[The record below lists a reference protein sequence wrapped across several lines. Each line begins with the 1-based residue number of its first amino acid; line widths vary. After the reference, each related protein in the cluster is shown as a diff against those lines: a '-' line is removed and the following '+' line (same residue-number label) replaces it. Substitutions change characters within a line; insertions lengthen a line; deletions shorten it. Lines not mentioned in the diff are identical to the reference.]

1 MSDAKAALARVGRL
15 EGVRVQDVWPGEA
28 TDFTPWLA
36 RNLDDLALA
45 LSLDLDL
52 DLVETEKA
60 VGPFK
65 ADMLLRTVEG
75 EAVVVEN
82 MYGTSD
88 HDHLGKL
95 LTYAAG
101 LDATHAILIAE
112 RLRPEHRT
120 MLRWLNENS
129 SDPMHYFGVEIKAWR
144 IGESVAAPQFAVV
157 VQPDDWQRQV
167 RSSVSGELR
176 DIQQLYQAF
185 WSEFLPAFH
194 QAHAGWSRANTP
206 GKDNWMNFPAGRT
219 QVSYGANYNYA
230 PCRNAAPSF
239 RVEVYIDGKNREQAS
254 SRFDALHQNK
264 EHIEAEYGGSLE
276 WDPLPGARACRIA
289 SYYAQDA
296 QVTEREQW
304 PQVREWAVEHLGKLR
319 SAFAPYIANL
329 D

>member
-1 MSDAKAALARVGRL
+1 MSDGDLTATSVGRL
-15 EGVRVQDVWPGEA
+15 EGVPVQDVWPGEA

-36 RNLDDLALA
+36 ANLDELAMA
-45 LSLDLDL
+45 LGLDL

-60 VGPFK
+60 VGSFK
-65 ADMLLRTVEG
+65 ADMLLSTTAD

-112 RLRPEHRT
+112 HLRPEHRT
-120 MLRWLNENS
+120 MLRWLNEHS

-157 VQPDDWQRQV
+157 VQPDDWQRRV
-167 RSSVSGELR
+167 RSSVSSELSDTR
-176 DIQQLYQAF
+176 QLYQAF

-194 QAHAGWSRANTP
+194 QAHAGWSRASSP
-206 GKDNWMNFPAGRT
+206 AKDHWMNFPAGRT
-219 QVSYGANYNYA
+219 GFHYSANYNRRA
-230 PCRNAAPSF
+230 SNRDGPSF
-239 RVEVYIDGKNREQAS
+239 RVELYVDGRDPEQASTRFKELQKNRES
-254 SRFDALHQNK
+254 
-264 EHIEAEYGGSLE
+264 IEAAYGEPLAWE
-276 WDPLPGARACRIA
+276 PLPNSQSCRVA
-289 SYYAQDA
+289 SYYRAEAFVAQ
-296 QVTEREQW
+296 REQW
-304 PQVREWAVEHLGKLR
+304 PHIREWGIERLGMLKA
-319 SAFAPYIANL
+319 AFDPYIANL